1 LSNQTNK
8 SPIGCFLKFIN
19 SILLFIAGS
28 YLLLVVIGLML
39 VSSDVNKKA
48 DAIVLLSGGG
58 KTRNAAA
65 VELFKDSAAET
76 IVLTQTSGPGSTLTM
91 TETRSQLMKGG
102 VPSYMIQ
109 TAYGTATST
118 FDEARQVAKLA
129 KSAGFKSVLVVTDPY
144 HSLRA
149 RILFAGELKT
159 DGVKVRVVSATGHWY
174 KPISWMFSREGWR
187 VTATELV
194 KIGAIIFGMRGG

>member
-1 LSNQTNK
+1 MPNQSNK
-8 SPIGCFLKFIN
+8 SPIGCFLKLVN
-19 SILLFIAGS
+19 SILLIIAGS
-28 YLLLVVIGLML
+28 YLLLVVIGLLL
-39 VSSDVNKKA
+39 VSSDLNKKA

-65 VELFKDSAAET
+65 LQLFKDSAAET
-76 IVLTQTSGPGSTLTM
+76 IVLTQTSGPGSVSTM

-118 FDEARQVAKLA
+118 FDEARQVAKLV

-149 RILFAGELKT
+149 RILFAGELGT
-159 DGVKVRVVSATGHWY
+159 EGVKVRVAAAAGHWY
-174 KPISWMFSREGWR
+174 KPVSWMFSREGWR

-194 KIGAIIFGMRGG
+194 KIGAIILGMRGG

>member
-1 LSNQTNK
+1 MSNQTNK
-8 SPIGCFLKFIN
+8 SPIGCFQKLVN
-19 SILLFIAGS
+19 STLLFIAGS
-28 YLLLVVIGLML
+28 YLVLVVIGLLL
-39 VSSDVNKKA
+39 VSSDVTRKA

-65 VELFKDSAAET
+65 VALFKDSAAET
-76 IVLTQTSGPGSTLTM
+76 IVLTQTSGPGSLSTM

-129 KSAGFKSVLVVTDPY
+129 KSAGFKSVLIVTDPY

-149 RILFAGELKT
+149 RILFAGELGT
-159 DGVKVRVVSATGHWY
+159 EGVKVRVVAATDHWY